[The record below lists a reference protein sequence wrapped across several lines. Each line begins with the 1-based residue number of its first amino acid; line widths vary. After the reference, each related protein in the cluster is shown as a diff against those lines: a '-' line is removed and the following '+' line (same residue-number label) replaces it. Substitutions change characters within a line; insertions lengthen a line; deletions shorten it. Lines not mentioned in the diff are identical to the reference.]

1 MPLISLLDMAYK
13 TVFKPILFRCD
24 AEITHKV
31 TLRLLSVI
39 PPWLHPHDAPSMTI
53 RLWGLSFQSP
63 VGLAAGMDKN
73 ALAGG
78 AWEALGFGFAE
89 FGTVTLLPQKGNAKP
104 RIFRYSES
112 KAIVNRQGFPSDGAD
127 AVAARIRRQQERGLT
142 IPLGVNIGPNQDTPD
157 ERIPAEFAELA
168 ARFSK
173 LASFI
178 VVNVS
183 SPNTANLRS
192 WQTPE
197 RLSEIYGAISDRLR
211 SCERHPPVLF
221 KIAPD
226 LSDSAVDEI
235 SDISLRLGVGG
246 VVVSNTTTS
255 RSDVGPSVDEQGGL
269 SGAPLKLRARSL
281 ISRIY
286 SRTSGTLPIIGV
298 GGIFTAE
305 DAYEHIK
312 AGASLVELFTGMTYE
327 GPGLPTRI
335 KRELALLLERD
346 GFSSVSEAVGT
357 GTEKAENSLAPVSC
371 VA

>member
-1 MPLISLLDMAYK
+1 MPLISLLDIAYK
-13 TVFKPILFRCD
+13 SAFKPILFRCD
-24 AEITHKV
+24 AELTHKA

-39 PPWLHPHDAPSMTI
+39 PPRIHPHDAPSMTVK
-53 RLWGLSFQSP
+53 LWGVSFPNP

-89 FGTVTLLPQKGNAKP
+89 FGTVTLLPQEGNAKP

-112 KAIVNRQGFPSDGAD
+112 KAIVNRQGFPSHGAD
-127 AVAARIRRQQERGLT
+127 AVAARIRRQRKRGLK
-142 IPLGVNIGPNQDTPD
+142 IPLGVNIGPNQDTPP

-168 ARFSK
+168 ARFSE

-183 SPNTANLRS
+183 SPNTTNLRS

-197 RLSEIYGAISDRLR
+197 RLSEIYEAISDRLR
-211 SCERHPPVLF
+211 SCAHQPPVLF

-235 SDISLRLGVGG
+235 SDISMRLGVGG
-246 VVVSNTTTS
+246 MVVCNTTTS
-255 RSDVGPSVDEQGGL
+255 RSEVGPTVDEQGGL
-269 SGAPLKLRARSL
+269 SGAPLQKRAREL
-281 ISRIY
+281 ISRVY
-286 SRTSGTLPIIGV
+286 SRTHGNLPIIGV
-298 GGIFTAE
+298 GGIFNGE
-305 DAYEHIK
+305 DAYAHIK
-312 AGASLVELFTGMTYE
+312 AGASLVEIFTGLTYE
-327 GPGLPTRI
+327 GPGLPSRI
-335 KRELALLLERD
+335 KKELAVLLKRD
-346 GFSSVSEAVGT
+346 GFSSISEAVGSDN
-357 GTEKAENSLAPVSC
+357 EHAKSSLSPISR